1 MMYYLNKNIEEFR
14 LQFCVGVNPGNFGL
28 AYINERKLPCV
39 RKSHAALL
47 ADTFLMN
54 IKTR

>member
-14 LQFCVGVNPGNFGL
+14 LQFCVGVNPRNFGL